1 MSLVH
6 LRRWRWSWGQS
17 DIGEHSRETLLLPHQ
32 TFLPWEVLTPLLH
45 EAEQVVQELFP
56 LGVCVQFI
64 ELWA

>member
-1 MSLVH
+1 M
-6 LRRWRWSWGQS
+6 
-17 DIGEHSRETLLLPHQ
+17 LLLPHQ